1 MKSALTFIL
10 VVAGIVMASAAG
22 AVDLKWSGT
31 TCFTMDNSFYMCKP
45 DDKWNTQKT
54 DEANR
59 PVKLIYGKSGAN
71 PILWVV
77 LDNLASAASAS
88 DYAGNVRS
96 RYESRGLKDITVT
109 KEVVGGRDVYIV
121 SGTDQAKGSRFSA
134 ALFWRSG
141 LSKVLQIEYTAAS
154 QDFSTYQPQFMA
166 TVASVRDV
174 R

>member
-1 MKSALTFIL
+1 MKARLVLIL
-10 VVAGIVMASAAG
+10 AAAGLLLASAAG
-22 AVDLKWSGT
+22 AVDLTWSGT
-31 TCFTMDNSFYMCKP
+31 TCFTMDSSFYMCKP
-45 DDKWNTQKT
+45 DDKWDTQKT
-54 DEANR
+54 EEATR
-59 PVKLIYGKSGAN
+59 PVKLVYAKSGAN
-71 PILWVV
+71 PILWIV
-77 LDNLASAASAS
+77 LDNLASASSAA

-121 SGTDQAKGSRFSA
+121 SGTDHAKGSRFSA

-141 LSKVLQIEYTAAS
+141 LSKVLQIEYTAAT